1 MDGWIF
7 YQSHFYYISSRK
19 MNWYDSRKY
28 CTDRRA
34 DLIIINNRDEHNFFK
49 KMSCGAHVWIGLTDR
64 HVEGRWKWVDGSNI
78 GFRSW
83 AQLSS
88 SDQAATEIARE
99 ETGKDRKKRDMLLKE
114 EKPDSIRERRDKW
127 ILCKDCREKARDS
140 TGVRQTE
147 REKQETPLNS
157 VI

>member
-83 AQLSS
+83 AVTEPNNIGGNEDCALTHSFGCIPNAILAFCHRHWLTSS
-88 SDQAATEIARE
+88 
-99 ETGKDRKKRDMLLKE
+99 KRAKVGRHPRLAVKRWE
-114 EKPDSIRERRDKW
+114 
-127 ILCKDCREKARDS
+127 
-140 TGVRQTE
+140 V
-147 REKQETPLNS
+147 
-157 VI
+157 V